1 MAVPYRQ
8 VLLPAKFAANMYV
21 LKIKGKARI
30 PDYVQVRDN
39 NFTLIAYF
47 RLDRPEKAIAKLGLS
62 LKKGEIITQLNS
74 MPYGKVIKTD
84 W

>member
-1 MAVPYRQ
+1 
-8 VLLPAKFAANMYV
+8 MYV

-39 NFTLIAYF
+39 DFTLIAYF

-62 LKKGEIITQLNS
+62 VKEEEIMTQLKS
-74 MPYGKVIKTD
+74 MPYGKVLKTD

>member
-1 MAVPYRQ
+1 
-8 VLLPAKFAANMYV
+8 MYV

-30 PDYVQVRDN
+30 PDYVQVRDDD
-39 NFTLIAYF
+39 FTLIAYF

-62 LKKGEIITQLNS
+62 LKEEVIMAQLNS

>member
-1 MAVPYRQ
+1 
-8 VLLPAKFAANMYV
+8 MYV

-30 PDYVQVRDN
+30 PDYVQIRDN
-39 NFTLIAYF
+39 DFTLIAYF

-62 LKKGEIITQLNS
+62 MKEDEIMNQLNS
-74 MPYGKVIKTD
+74 MPYGKVIKID

>member
-1 MAVPYRQ
+1 
-8 VLLPAKFAANMYV
+8 MYV

-39 NFTLIAYF
+39 DFTLIAYF

-62 LKKGEIITQLNS
+62 IKEEEIMIQLNA